1 MTLRARLASPPGV
14 PAALAVIDL
23 FSHKPGELHPFIHKH
38 ANVRADVGDVKL
50 VSLPGIDQGLLMF
63 WTPTFAQITPHGGT
77 ASVDEWMKA
86 LARDGAAL
94 SAEISPEEAYPEAR
108 SAIDARAL
116 AALARAHSPLAV
128 DLLLAQHERW
138 GTGARRADDAR
149 TERDVRLNRL
159 IDPAL
164 VAVTGPPNVGK
175 STLLNAL
182 AGRELAIASPEA
194 GTTRDHVGALVDL
207 GGLVVRWVD
216 TPGLREAAGPEARA
230 IGLAREVLARADL
243 VVAVGDAGT
252 PRPAGGE
259 LTVALRADLGL
270 PEWGHDLAVSARTG
284 AGMEGLV
291 ALVRERV
298 VTRGDLES
306 GEPWRFWA

>member
-1 MTLRARLASPPGV
+1 MSVRVRLASPPGV

-23 FSHKPGELHPFIHKH
+23 FAQNPDELHPFIRIH

-50 VSLPGIDQGLLMF
+50 VSLQGVDQGLLMF
-63 WTPTFAQITPHGGT
+63 WSRTFAQITPHGGT

-86 LARDGAAL
+86 LVRDGAAL
-94 SAEISPEEAYPEAR
+94 SAEVSPEETYLEAR

-138 GTGARRADDAR
+138 GAVVRSAADASTG
-149 TERDVRLNRL
+149 RDVRLHRL

-164 VAVTGPPNVGK
+164 VVVTGPPNVGK

-182 AGRELAIASPEA
+182 AGRELALASPEA

-216 TPGLREAAGPEARA
+216 TPGVREARGAEARA
-230 IGLAREVLARADL
+230 IGLAREVLGRADL
-243 VVAVGDAGT
+243 VIAVGDAGT
-252 PRPAGGE
+252 DRPTGGDVV
-259 LTVALRADLGL
+259 VALRADLGL
-270 PEWGHDLAVSARTG
+270 PWWEHDAAVSARTG
-284 AGMEGLV
+284 AGMGELV
-291 ALVRERV
+291 ALVRERLV
-298 VTRGDLES
+298 PRADLES
-306 GEPWRFWA
+306 AVGWRFW